1 MPIPTLQTL
10 TSTLN
15 THSRVNVALSA
26 FALLTSTLL
35 LPAAYRDY
43 KIFKSY
49 GPGGVPN
56 NALGW
61 ILVRVFFQ
69 PFGREMLSTDEY
81 VRRIAAAEGHG
92 KGDEGFLMLSER
104 RKEGRPVVGPHVVP
118 QRQLTQ
124 VPDEVVMEKFCD
136 VFNAFGLR
144 NHHLVKLSRSNLENH
159 VPALFFADHIPSP
172 GILNGEIAH
181 IHSGNDHSAHV
192 ILAPADCI
200 KVIEAGWGQRHAFSG
215 SSAMT
220 YLSLGTRPDIPAE
233 YLLIYAPRTEAEI
246 ETVMQIIAAA
256 VKFMTGR
263 EDVR

>member
-1 MPIPTLQTL
+1 MPLPTLHTL

-15 THSRVNVALSA
+15 TIIPNTHSRVNIALSA

-43 KIFKSY
+43 EIFKSY

-81 VRRIAAAEGHG
+81 VQRIAAAEGHG
-92 KGDEGFLMLSER
+92 KGDEGFLMLSEDQLGR

-124 VPDEVVMEKFCD
+124 VPDEVVMEVCICPLF
-136 VFNAFGLR
+136 
-144 NHHLVKLSRSNLENH
+144 SRMD
-159 VPALFFADHIPSP
+159 A
-172 GILNGEIAH
+172 
-181 IHSGNDHSAHV
+181 
-192 ILAPADCI
+192 
-200 KVIEAGWGQRHAFSG
+200 W
-215 SSAMT
+215 M
-220 YLSLGTRPDIPAE
+220 LG
-233 YLLIYAPRTEAEI
+233 
-246 ETVMQIIAAA
+246 
-256 VKFMTGR
+256 
-263 EDVR
+263 